1 MTTDPYERAKRIVR
15 HASGRGW
22 TAPGARI
29 AHLQSC
35 LIGAYHTIER
45 DMAGTVE
52 SSRIE
57 DFGNILRDTLSKVWD
72 AVGELELE
80 L

>member
-1 MTTDPYERAKRIVR
+1 MSTTLEKARMRVA
-15 HASGRGW
+15 HSMGRGY
-22 TAPGARI
+22 TKQGARI

-57 DFGNILRDTLSKVWD
+57 DFGDMLRDTMAQVWESV
-72 AVGELELE
+72 AELELA